1 MEESFKHKHNSK
13 VKILKL
19 LLKKEESKVSVN
31 SKFLIGSVSFCKFLH
46 KEVAFLFYSAT
57 TKLARLQI
65 ELSFLNYLKTRLVRE
80 GSTYSSNLNIF
91 YGDLMKAQE
100 VNMEIISAKQ
110 RRAAQTM
117 SGEGESQLEIERRNI
132 KDKEAKIRRAID

>member
-1 MEESFKHKHNSK
+1 MEDSFRHKLNLK

-19 LLKKEESKVSVN
+19 LLKKEESKVSVKLK
-31 SKFLIGSVSFCKFLH
+31 SLIGSVSFCKYSP
-46 KEVAFLFYSAT
+46 KEVIFLIYSAT

-91 YGDLMKAQE
+91 YGDLMKAQ
-100 VNMEIISAKQ
+100 
-110 RRAAQTM
+110 
-117 SGEGESQLEIERRNI
+117 
-132 KDKEAKIRRAID
+132 